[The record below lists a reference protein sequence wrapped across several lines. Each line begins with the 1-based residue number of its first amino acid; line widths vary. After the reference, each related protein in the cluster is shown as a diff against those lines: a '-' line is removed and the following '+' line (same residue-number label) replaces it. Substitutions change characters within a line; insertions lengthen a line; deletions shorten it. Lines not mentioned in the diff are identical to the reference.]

1 MLVLNIF
8 LGFKKRGETLEIDP
22 CIPGKW
28 TDFTIKYRYYDT
40 DYIIEVKNPEGVN
53 TGVKKVIVD
62 GKVCDDGKVQLVN
75 DKDTHKVEVY
85 MGKK

>member
-1 MLVLNIF
+1 
-8 LGFKKRGETLEIDP
+8 
-22 CIPGKW
+22 
-28 TDFTIKYRYYDT
+28 
-40 DYIIEVKNPEGVN
+40 VKNPEGVN

>member
-1 MLVLNIF
+1 
-8 LGFKKRGETLEIDP
+8 
-22 CIPGKW
+22 
-28 TDFTIKYRYYDT
+28 
-40 DYIIEVKNPEGVN
+40 VKNPEGVN

-85 MGKK
+85 MEKSKILNGQLKETDL